1 MTVGIAMP
9 AARMT
14 DAAMPMPDFTITP
27 TPTSPA
33 RVNAGS
39 GEFVSCTQVRRA
51 LSRTIN
57 AMTIRSSCQRF
68 SGNRDNEN
76 DGKRCEIEAPL

>member
-1 MTVGIAMP
+1 MTVGIAMQVE
-9 AARMT
+9 RT
-14 DAAMPMPDFTITP
+14 TTAAMPMPDFTITP

-51 LSRTIN
+51 LLRTIN

-68 SGNRDNEN
+68 SDSRGNE
-76 DGKRCEIEAPL
+76 K